1 MCMLLLLQT
10 GTESEH
16 ASLIEIKQNATASW
30 TERGKTYH
38 RYAVTVTNR
47 SLKTAHE
54 LHIGISKLYGQVWGV
69 DKARYGYV
77 FPTWLPLL
85 PSGKSAAFVYIQS
98 APPADVWV
106 TGYKLI

>member
-1 MCMLLLLQT
+1 VHAT
-10 GTESEH
+10 TDSEH
-16 ASLIEIKQNATASW
+16 PSAWPIEIEQNATASW
-30 TERGKTYH
+30 TKQGKTYR

-47 SLKTAHE
+47 SPKTVHE

-77 FPTWLPLL
+77 L
-85 PSGKSAAFVYIQS
+85 PSWIPSLLAGKSAVFVYVQA